1 MSKFSRW
8 LEKKAHEIR
17 VKRIF
22 KKYGPSRELG
32 GNWFLMTP
40 ELQRKAFLDAYI
52 DTGDTRCL
60 IDYFEL
66 RKPQDYR
73 YFEKA
78 FRKALT
84 TSVFRQYDNVRYMLI
99 EFWHDILC
107 MEEQK
112 DYQDAMLKKYFGKNR
127 RG

>member
-22 KKYGPSRELG
+22 KKYGPSPELG
-32 GNWFLMTP
+32 GKWFLMTG
-40 ELQRKAFLDAYI
+40 EQQRKAFLDAYV

-66 RKPQDYR
+66 RKPGDYR

-107 MEEQK
+107 LEKQN

>member
-1 MSKFSRW
+1 MSRFSKW

-22 KKYGPSRELG
+22 KKYGPSPELG
-32 GNWFLMTP
+32 GNWRLMSDDS
-40 ELQRKAFLDAYI
+40 QRKAFLDAYI

-60 IDYFEL
+60 IDYFQL
-66 RKPQDYR
+66 RNPQDYR

-84 TSVFRQYDNVRYMLI
+84 TSVFRQYDNVR
-99 EFWHDILC
+99 
-107 MEEQK
+107 
-112 DYQDAMLKKYFGKNR
+112 
-127 RG
+127 